1 MSIDLHRRCDQREFA
16 YPCERVCERQFD
28 LSQPAHSRFEF
39 VVARA
44 NLWFDRFEPTKST
57 GETRMRLYKLIA
69 AAAVMSF
76 IALPATAQTG
86 AKGGN
91 NDHHYTGGPKSEV
104 PHHIGKKESSGSKS
118 SAGGSHH
125 YSGGPKTDLPHHM
138 GPKKE
143 Q

>member
-1 MSIDLHRRCDQREFA
+1 
-16 YPCERVCERQFD
+16 
-28 LSQPAHSRFEF
+28 
-39 VVARA
+39 
-44 NLWFDRFEPTKST
+44 
-57 GETRMRLYKLIA
+57 MRLYKLIV

-86 AKGGN
+86 AKGGS